1 MKYIDKKVE
10 NDVFFGITTLDNTS
24 YIYVIS
30 PN

>member
-10 NDVFFGITTLDNTS
+10 NDVFFGITLDNTS
-24 YIYVIS
+24 YICVIS